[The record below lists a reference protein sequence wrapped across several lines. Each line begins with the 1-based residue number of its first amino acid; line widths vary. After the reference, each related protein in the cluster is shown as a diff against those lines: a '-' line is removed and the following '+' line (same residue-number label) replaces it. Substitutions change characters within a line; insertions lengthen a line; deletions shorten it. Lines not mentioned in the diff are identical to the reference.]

1 MSIDVESAAM
11 NMVDDYRPGGA
22 SVLGPLIGKAAGTL
36 SHEVNPHCKHAKLG
50 LADAV
55 KLSKLTNDRRVL
67 EAFAAAMDCLVVPLG
82 QMDSSEPETMEAL
95 GRSAKEFAEF
105 IAATAGGLADGA
117 VSENELSVMEREASD
132 LLSIVS
138 KLLGLARAR
147 HEGGKPGA
155 TQA

>member
-1 MSIDVESAAM
+1 MNIDVESAAM

-36 SHEVNPHCKHAKLG
+36 SHELNPHCKHAKLG

-105 IAATAGGLADGA
+105 ISATATAMADGT
-117 VSENELSVMEREASD
+117 VTENELDTMEREAAD
-132 LLSIVS
+132 LLGMVS
-138 KLLGLARAR
+138 ALLGLARAR
-147 HEGGKPGA
+147 HVAGQPAGER
-155 TQA
+155 